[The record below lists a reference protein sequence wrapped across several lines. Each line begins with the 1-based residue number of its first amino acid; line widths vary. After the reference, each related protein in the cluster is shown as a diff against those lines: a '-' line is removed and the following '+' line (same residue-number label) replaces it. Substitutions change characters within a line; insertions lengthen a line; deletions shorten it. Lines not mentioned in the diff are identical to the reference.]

1 MEEATASISLVGA
14 VAGSTL
20 KGGASTSFLAMV
32 YGRKERGQLGG

>member
-14 VAGSTL
+14 LAGSTL

-32 YGRKERGQLGG
+32 YVSKERGRPGG